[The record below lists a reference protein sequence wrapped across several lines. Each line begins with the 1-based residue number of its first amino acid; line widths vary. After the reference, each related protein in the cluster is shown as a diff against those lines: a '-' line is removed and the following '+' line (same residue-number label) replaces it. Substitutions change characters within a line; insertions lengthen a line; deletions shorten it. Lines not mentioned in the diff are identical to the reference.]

1 MNLDI
6 NGGAVSAAVLDG
18 GNPQTVPKVS
28 AAAKEFRSMK
38 KILLI
43 EDDQIV
49 ANVYRN
55 KLAVEGYT
63 IEVAPDGE
71 TGLKVMRT
79 FKPNM
84 ILLDLMLP
92 GISGVDVIKEIR
104 SEEEFSKTPIVIF
117 SNTYL
122 TNLIQEAWRAGAN
135 KCLSKSSCTPKDV
148 IEIVRNA
155 IGDSGAIPQRTPAP
169 ADIAPKAAGLAE
181 ENDAE
186 FQADLRKAFVENL
199 PGTLHSLRAGV
210 QALVKADNEMSRLK
224 QVYELYRQ
232 VHALNGNAG
241 IGGLTN
247 IAQMASA
254 FEALLKE
261 IYEKP
266 KNINSS
272 SIRTIAAAV
281 DFLGVLFEKG
291 AVPGNQGI
299 PASKILVVDDEAI
312 SRRAIVYALEKA
324 KLKSVN
330 VEDPQEA
337 LKLLEE
343 NEFDLVFLDVDMPG
357 MSGFELCAKLRAL
370 PQHKKTPVVFVTC
383 LNDFD
388 SRTHST
394 MAGGND
400 FIGKPFLFIEL
411 TVKALIHVMRNQM
424 QLRH

>member
-1 MNLDI
+1 
-6 NGGAVSAAVLDG
+6 
-18 GNPQTVPKVS
+18 
-28 AAAKEFRSMK
+28 MK
-38 KILLI
+38 KILII

-55 KLAVEGYT
+55 KLAVDGYT
-63 IEVAPDGE
+63 TEVVPDGE

-79 FKPNM
+79 FKPQL
-84 ILLDLMLP
+84 ILIDLMLP
-92 GISGVDVIKEIR
+92 GISGVDVIREVR
-104 SEEEFSKTPIVIF
+104 SEPEFAKVPIIVF

-135 KCLSKSSCTPKDV
+135 KCLSKSNCTPKDV
-148 IEIVRNA
+148 MDIVRNA
-155 IGDSGAIPQRTPAP
+155 IGDSGAMTQKPPNAAEIAATAKPVALPA
-169 ADIAPKAAGLAE
+169 

-186 FQADLRKAFVENL
+186 FQTDLRNAFIENL
-199 PGTLHSLRAGV
+199 PATLFSLRTV
-210 QALVKADNEMSRLK
+210 LQAFIKADNEMARLK
-224 QVYELYRQ
+224 QIYELYRQ

-241 IGGLTN
+241 LAGLTH
-247 IAQMASA
+247 IAHMSSA

-261 IYEKP
+261 VYEKP

-281 DFLGVLFEKG
+281 DFLGFLFDKG
-291 AVPGNQGI
+291 TLPDRQEM
-299 PASKILVVDDEAI
+299 PATKILVVDDEAI

-330 VEDPQEA
+330 VEDPQQA
-337 LKLLEE
+337 LQLLTD
-343 NEFDLVFLDVDMPG
+343 NEYDLVFLDVDMPN
-357 MSGFELCAKLRAL
+357 MNGFELCAKLRSM
-370 PQHKKTPVVFVTC
+370 PQHRKTPVVFVTS

-388 SRTHST
+388 NRTSST

-411 TVKALIHVMRNQM
+411 TVKALIHVMRNRLQV
-424 QLRH
+424 RRADD